1 MYTQSIFEG
10 ELNGRGRKKLDRV
23 KEVSRDKSK
32 TLERRVRIEI
42 PTDMEL
48 SEEEMKTIVEAT
60 ENEIIDV
67 IRDAQAQQLA
77 AKAEA
82 NEVSVGV
89 VVSKSF

>member
-1 MYTQSIFEG
+1 MKG
-10 ELNGRGRKKLDRV
+10 EKKLDRV